1 MYNPCVRK
9 RIAVLGSTGS
19 IGRQTLEVAAEMKDG
34 VEIVALS
41 AYKNAELLVR
51 QAYET
56 GARTVCIADGEE
68 CAADIQSLLP
78 TGTRLLT
85 GIDGLC
91 ELATMPDYDMAVFA
105 IFGSAGLKPLV
116 AAIEAGHD
124 IAFANKESLVAGGRL
139 VMDLVRKN
147 GVTLLPID
155 SEHNSVF
162 RCLSGKKPGEVRG
175 IILAA
180 TGGPFRKASRDEL
193 SKVTLKDA
201 LNHPVWTMGKRIT
214 VNSAT
219 MFNKALE
226 IIEAHHLFGI
236 DESAISVLI
245 HPQSV
250 VHGMV
255 ELADGTMMAHLA
267 PPDMKYPI
275 RHCLSYPAEPAC
287 AAKMDPV
294 LLANLEF
301 QIPDENVFTPLK
313 LGRRA
318 IKEDWTFAVA
328 MNATNEILV
337 DRFLCGKI
345 GFTDI
350 LSELD
355 SAAESFTMY
364 RGRPHSIDEILAL
377 DAEIRSEMNAAAA
390 SEG

>member
-9 RIAVLGSTGS
+9 RIAVFGSTGS
-19 IGRQTLEVAAEMKDG
+19 IGRQTLEVAAEMKG
-34 VEIVALS
+34 GIEVVALS
-41 AYKNAELLVR
+41 AHKNAELLVR
-51 QAYET
+51 QAHET
-56 GARTVCIADGEE
+56 GAHTICIADGEE
-68 CAADIQSLLP
+68 SAPVIQSRLP
-78 TGTRLLT
+78 AGTRLLT
-85 GIDGLC
+85 GMDGLC
-91 ELATMPDYDMAVFA
+91 ELASMSDFDLAVFA
-105 IFGSAGLKPLV
+105 IFGSAGLRPLA

-124 IAFANKESLVAGGRL
+124 IAFANKESLAAGGKL
-139 VMDLVRKN
+139 VMDLAAKH
-147 GVTLLPID
+147 GVKLLPID

-162 RCLSGKKPGEVRG
+162 RCLAGKKPGEVRG

-180 TGGPFRKASRDEL
+180 TGGPFRKASREEL
-193 SKVTLKDA
+193 SKVTLEET

-236 DESAISVLI
+236 DESAISIFI

-255 ELADGTMMAHLA
+255 EMADGTIIAHFA

-275 RHCLSYPAEPAC
+275 RYCLSYPDVPVIKSKLNPA
-287 AAKMDPV
+287 
-294 LLANLEF
+294 LLAKLEF
-301 QIPDENVFTPLK
+301 HVPDEDVFTPLR

-318 IKEDWTFAVA
+318 IKEDWTFAVS

-337 DRFLCGKI
+337 DRFLSGKI

-350 LSELD
+350 LSGLE
-355 SAAESFTMY
+355 SAAESFGRY
-364 RGRPHSIDEILAL
+364 RGRPHTIDEILAL
-377 DAEIRSEMNAAAA
+377 DAEVRSEMNSA
-390 SEG
+390 SVSGG